1 MWSCLGWL
9 VGAGRG
15 GCAGCRV
22 VFSVGS
28 SSGHAVRA
36 VAVGVGSSRE
46 VPGPGPPPPPAR
58 CSRRLVPGGAGPRLL
73 CRCARASDWVEVN
86 AL

>member
-1 MWSCLGWL
+1 MVLSGL
-9 VGAGRG
+9 VG

-22 VFSVGS
+22 VFSVCS

-36 VAVGVGSSRE
+36 VPMTVVGSSRE
-46 VPGPGPPPPPAR
+46 TPGPGLPPPPAR
-58 CSRRLVPGGAGPRLL
+58 RSRRLVLGGAGPRLL

-86 AL
+86 ALWGR